1 MIRPFSIVTAEQR
14 SAEWFA
20 ARAGRVTASRAAD
33 ILATIKSGEAA
44 ARRNYRIQLV
54 AERLTGAPQ
63 DDGFV
68 SAAMLRGTELEPQAR
83 TAYELLTGQMVKTV
97 GFLAH
102 TELPIG
108 ASPDGVIGDFDG
120 LLELKCPNPATHVG
134 YLKAGKVPS
143 DYLPQLT
150 HQLLVSG
157 APYVDF
163 MSYVPNLP
171 EHLQTFLVRVQRS
184 DVGMEAYEAAL
195 RTFLRE
201 VDDEVRALQTMANP
215 LAQFKAA
222 VEAVA

>member
-14 SAEWFA
+14 SPEWFA
-20 ARAGRVTASRAAD
+20 ARAGRVTASRASD
-33 ILATIKSGEAA
+33 ILAKIKAGEAA
-44 ARRNYRIQLV
+44 ARKNYRIQLV
-54 AERLTGAPQ
+54 AERLTGQSQ

-83 TAYELLTGQMVKTV
+83 TAYELLTGQLVREV
-97 GFLAH
+97 GFLQH
-102 TELPIG
+102 TDLPIG

-134 YLKAGKVPS
+134 YLKAGVVPA

-157 APYVDF
+157 AAYVDF
-163 MSYVPNLP
+163 MSYAPNFP
-171 EHLQTFLVRVQRS
+171 EALQTFLVRVYRS
-184 DVGMEAYEAAL
+184 QVDLDGYESAL

-201 VDDEVRALQTMANP
+201 VEDEVLALQTMSNP
-215 LAQFKAA
+215 IAQFKAA
-222 VEAVA
+222 AAVA